1 MAILSRI
8 FALCFFA
15 LLLAAFVQ
23 CARRGTPSGGPKDEI
38 PPVLIKSEPDSMSI
52 NFEAKKIRLY
62 FNELIRLN
70 DIQNQLIVSPPL
82 KYQPE
87 VSPQGGTA
95 KYVEVV
101 LKDTLLDSTT
111 YTLNFG
117 ESIVDN
123 NESNPTPFLTYVFST
138 GDYIDSLFVGGI
150 VSDAFNKDADEFISV
165 MLYEIDTA
173 FTDSTVFK
181 KLPNY
186 ITNTLDSLTVFQL
199 RNIKEGR
206 YALIAIKDQ
215 NKNNLFNQDTDKIA
229 FLEEPINIPTDSV
242 FSLTLFQEI
251 PNFSATNPSYAAAN
265 KIIFGYRGRP
275 DSMQITPLSQIPDT
289 IKTTI
294 SQELDKDTLN
304 YWFTP
309 FEVDSLVFEVRNMAY
324 GEIDTFT
331 VKTRKLASDSLV
343 ISSSHRSKIN
353 FDDQFYL
360 RANIPITAIDTSSV
374 NIIDQDSVNVGF
386 SAQLKSEE
394 NRIDINFE
402 KEPNSSYFMSVLPGF
417 ITDFFEQTNDTIQYR
432 LSTESYADYGN
443 LRLNLEGVVSY
454 PIILQ
459 LTDDKGEAKRE
470 IIAEGP
476 RLFEFNNIEPGNY
489 LIRLIFDSNANQIWD
504 TGSYLEKRQP
514 EKVIYYPQS
523 IEVRAN
529 WELEQTFTI
538 GG

>member
-1 MAILSRI
+1 MAILPRI
-8 FALCFFA
+8 FAFCFFA

-23 CARRGTPSGGPKDEI
+23 CARRGTPSGGPKDED
-38 PPVLIKSEPDSMSI
+38 PPVLVKSEPDSMST
-52 NFEAKKIRLY
+52 NFKAKKIRLY
-62 FNELIRLN
+62 FDELIKLN

-87 VSPQGGTA
+87 VSPQGGTG

-123 NESNPTPFLTYVFST
+123 NEGNPTPFLTYVFST
-138 GDYIDSLFVGGI
+138 GDYIDSLFVKGVVG
-150 VSDAFNKDADEFISV
+150 DAFNKDADEFISV

-173 FTDSTVFK
+173 FTDSTVYN

-186 ITNTLDSLTVFQL
+186 ITNTLDSNTVFQL
-199 RNIKEGR
+199 SNLKEGR
-206 YALIAIKDQ
+206 YSMIALKDQ
-215 NKNNLFNQDTDKIA
+215 NKNNHFDQDTDKIA
-229 FLEEPINIPTDSV
+229 FLEEPIDIPTDTT
-242 FSLTLFQEI
+242 FSLTLFKEI
-251 PNFSATNPSYAAAN
+251 PNYSAANPSYAAAN
-265 KIIFGYRGRP
+265 KIIFGYRGP
-275 DSMQITPLSQIPDT
+275 ADSMQISALSQIPDT

-294 SQELDKDTLN
+294 SPEFDKDTLN

-309 FEVDSLVFEVRNMAY
+309 FEVDSLIFEVRNNAY
-324 GEIDTFT
+324 GKIDTFT
-331 VKTRKLASDSLV
+331 VKTRKLAADSLV
-343 ISSSHRSKIN
+343 ISSSHRSNIG
-353 FDDQFYL
+353 FEDQFYL
-360 RANIPITAIDTSSV
+360 RSNIPITAVDTSSIT
-374 NIIDQDSVNVGF
+374 IIDQDSVNVGF
-386 SAQLKSEE
+386 VTELKSSDH
-394 NRIDINFE
+394 RININFE
-402 KEPNSSYFMSVLPGF
+402 KEPNSSYFMSVFPGF

-432 LSTESYADYGN
+432 LSTDSYADFGN
-443 LRLNLEGVVSY
+443 LRLNLEGVVAY

-459 LTDDKGEAKRE
+459 LTDEKGETKRE

-476 RLFEFNNIEPGNY
+476 RSFEFNNIEPGNY
-489 LIRLIFDSNANQIWD
+489 LLRLIYDSNANKIWD
-504 TGSYLEKRQP
+504 TGNYLEKKQP
-514 EKVIYYPQS
+514 EKVIYYPQA